1 MSQKKKES
9 LLLQEI
15 LPLSSSLLSCHSL
28 CQFLDSKCSS
38 IFDRDILEQLL
49 NRMHK
54 SPDGKFTAQEFV
66 KVWLEADRILS
77 EKVVAQMQ
85 KVDEYEARK

>member
-1 MSQKKKES
+1 
-9 LLLQEI
+9 
-15 LPLSSSLLSCHSL
+15 
-28 CQFLDSKCSS
+28 
-38 IFDRDILEQLL
+38 
-49 NRMHK
+49 MHK